1 MRIQL
6 LYSHAQLSRVQKA
19 CFDALVQA
27 LVCLGGEL
35 ELDEVWFAALYTVQL
50 VSGALAG
57 IGRPAPYASIR
68 LPPLELNAPIAQV
81 CCTSTLTVAQVCST
95 VARQVYVVSHL
106 T

>member
-1 MRIQL
+1 MYVCVRSLDIRDTGIQL
-6 LYSHAQLSRVQKA
+6 VYSHLQLSRVQKA

-27 LVCLGGEL
+27 LVGLGGEL

-68 LPPLELNAPIAQV
+68 LPPLELNFVAP
-81 CCTSTLTVAQVCST
+81 TAQVCST
-95 VARQVYVVSHL
+95 VLLLVL
-106 T
+106 LM